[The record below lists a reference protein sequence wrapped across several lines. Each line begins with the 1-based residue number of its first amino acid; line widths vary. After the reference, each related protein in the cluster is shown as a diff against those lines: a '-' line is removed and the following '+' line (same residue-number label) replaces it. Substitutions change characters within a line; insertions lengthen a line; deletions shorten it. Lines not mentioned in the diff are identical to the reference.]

1 MKKKASWKQIVGV
14 FVFTMLLLSIFYSVM
29 RIITTPSESVD
40 GIHERSDYI
49 LMLLQCT
56 LGLLVI
62 GLPSFLERKW
72 SFAIPNYMSILYFIF
87 LFCAIYLGEV
97 RNFYYLVPHWDTIL
111 HAFSGAMLGAFGFTL
126 VNILNDSER
135 VSVDLSPAF
144 VALFAFCFALAS
156 GAVWEIYEFAGDG
169 IFGLNMQKFRLADGT
184 ELIGHFAVCDTM
196 KDIIIDALSAAAV
209 SVVGYLLLLGKRK
222 FKKKENKKD

>member
-126 VNILNDSER
+126 VNILND
-135 VSVDLSPAF
+135 
-144 VALFAFCFALAS
+144 
-156 GAVWEIYEFAGDG
+156 
-169 IFGLNMQKFRLADGT
+169 FGNT
-184 ELIGHFAVCDTM
+184 
-196 KDIIIDALSAAAV
+196 SAH
-209 SVVGYLLLLGKRK
+209 
-222 FKKKENKKD
+222 N